1 MSSARTCCALS
12 EAVDGR
18 FLRSAVLDAYPLGRV
33 DEGVSRQRLLSLAGK
48 LARTPLPR
56 DADLPQL
63 RKPDASLEGL
73 AFFAR
78 FSWTMEWL
86 ALADPAVEEESFG
99 EESTFAFPFPTCAAG
114 ERATAAMSRW
124 CDWGGFT
131 TPWSARSESGRG
143 LEWEII
149 TVYAWGIPC
158 IAKLASNFRSNE
170 YDPRPYVALLYS
182 RSDAVDEDS
191 DGAALYV
198 PREIKFGVS
207 SRNMEGHNMS
217 KDSTVG
223 LIRDMLN
230 GKFRGTGSQSS
241 QFD

>member
-1 MSSARTCCALS
+1 
-12 EAVDGR
+12 
-18 FLRSAVLDAYPLGRV
+18 
-33 DEGVSRQRLLSLAGK
+33 
-48 LARTPLPR
+48 
-56 DADLPQL
+56 
-63 RKPDASLEGL
+63 
-73 AFFAR
+73 
-78 FSWTMEWL
+78 
-86 ALADPAVEEESFG
+86 
-99 EESTFAFPFPTCAAG
+99 
-114 ERATAAMSRW
+114 MSRR

-143 LEWEII
+143 LEWEIMCVDTAKGKSALLYRGYTHYDYNGASDAS
-149 TVYAWGIPC
+149 TVYARGIPC
-158 IAKLASNFRSNE
+158 VAKLASNFRSNE
-170 YDPRPYVALLYS
+170 YDPRPYVTLLYS

-198 PREIKFGVS
+198 SREIKFGVS

-230 GKFRGTGSQSS
+230 GKFRVTGSQSS